1 MTHLDEKLSVKEMV
15 GYAMGDVASNLFWMV
30 FVFFGMYF
38 YTDVFGLS
46 AAVVGTLFGVTRLV
60 DAVIEPSIGLISDRT
75 RTRWGQF
82 RPYLL
87 WMALP
92 FGVIGALTFFT
103 PNISQHGKVLYAWV
117 TYFLVGVV
125 YSAINLPYSSL
136 MGVISSDPIERTRV
150 SSYRFVGAY
159 SAGLVVNLSTLKL
172 VTLFGGGKGTA
183 QQQHGF
189 AITMG
194 IYAVIAVALFLVTF
208 ASTKQRVEPSKTQE
222 TSLAKDLGDVVT
234 NGPWLILFLLG
245 IFTLSSV
252 SVRGAV
258 IAYYFKYYV
267 GEGHQLLGMKLG
279 VEALTGAFL
288 TLGSVATIIGVPAT
302 APLTKKVG
310 KKVAYIGLSAIAS
323 LLTIA
328 YYYLDPS
335 ALLAM
340 FVLQFF
346 VNFFMGPTAALVFSM
361 YTDAADYAEWKTG
374 RRSTGLVMSAS
385 SLAQKLGW
393 TMGGIIG
400 GTLLA
405 AYGYV
410 ANRPQTAETLTGI
423 RLMASWIPGAGSMLA
438 CIAVLIYPLND
449 KRMQQ
454 IAADLTARRLK
465 SGHT

>member
-1 MTHLDEKLSVKEMV
+1 
-15 GYAMGDVASNLFWMV
+15 
-30 FVFFGMYF
+30 
-38 YTDVFGLS
+38 
-46 AAVVGTLFGVTRLV
+46 
-60 DAVIEPSIGLISDRT
+60 
-75 RTRWGQF
+75 
-82 RPYLL
+82 
-87 WMALP
+87 
-92 FGVIGALTFFT
+92 
-103 PNISQHGKVLYAWV
+103 
-117 TYFLVGVV
+117 
-125 YSAINLPYSSL
+125 
-136 MGVISSDPIERTRV
+136 
-150 SSYRFVGAY
+150 
-159 SAGLVVNLSTLKL
+159 
-172 VTLFGGGKGTA
+172 
-183 QQQHGF
+183 
-189 AITMG
+189 MG
-194 IYAVIAVALFLVTF
+194 I
-208 ASTKQRVEPSKTQE
+208 
-222 TSLAKDLGDVVT
+222 
-234 NGPWLILFLLG
+234 
-245 IFTLSSV
+245 
-252 SVRGAV
+252 
-258 IAYYFKYYV
+258 
-267 GEGHQLLGMKLG
+267 
-279 VEALTGAFL
+279 
-288 TLGSVATIIGVPAT
+288 PAT

-310 KKVAYIGLSAIAS
+310 KKAAYIGLSAIAS

-335 ALLAM
+335 AVLAM

-423 RLMASWIPGAGSMLA
+423 RLMASWIPGAGSVLA

-449 KRMQQ
+449 KRTQQ

>member
-1 MTHLDEKLSVKEMV
+1 MTQLADKLSMKEKI

-46 AAVVGTLFGVTRLV
+46 AAAVGTLFGVTRLV

-87 WMALP
+87 WVAVP

-103 PNISQHGKVLYAWV
+103 PNVAYGSKVIYAWV

-125 YSAINLPYSSL
+125 YSLINLPYSSL
-136 MGVISSDPIERTRV
+136 MGVISADPDERTSV
-150 SSYRFVGAY
+150 SSIRFIGAY
-159 SAGLVVNLSTLKL
+159 SAGLIVNLVTLKL
-172 VTLFGGGKGTA
+172 VTLFGGGKAQA
-183 QQQHGF
+183 QQQTGF

-194 IYAVIAVALFLVTF
+194 LYALVAMALFFVTF
-208 ASTKQRVEPSKTQE
+208 ASTKQRVQPSENQE
-222 TSLAKDLGDVVT
+222 TSLLKDLGDVVT
-234 NGPWLILFLLG
+234 NVPWLILFLLG

-267 GEGHQLLGMKLG
+267 GDGQMLFGTKFG

-288 TLGSVATIIGVPAT
+288 TLGSVATIIGVPVT
-302 APLTKKVG
+302 APLAKKVG
-310 KKVAYIGLSAIAS
+310 KKSAYIILMGIAGV
-323 LLTIA
+323 LTVA
-328 YYYLDPS
+328 YYYLPPS
-335 ALLAM
+335 AVLPM
-340 FVLQFF
+340 FILQFL
-346 VNFFMGPTAALVFSM
+346 VNFFMGPTAALVFAM

-405 AYGYV
+405 AFGYV
-410 ANRPQTAETLTGI
+410 ANQKQTNEALHGI
-423 RLMASWIPGAGSMLA
+423 LLMASWIPAGGALLA
-438 CIAVLIYPLND
+438 SIAVLVYPLND
-449 KRMQQ
+449 KRMKE
-454 IAADLTARRLK
+454 IAADLAARRQK
-465 SGHT
+465 A

>member
-1 MTHLDEKLSVKEMV
+1 MTQLADKLSMKEKI

-46 AAVVGTLFGVTRLV
+46 AAAVGTLFGVTRLV

-87 WMALP
+87 WVAVP

-103 PNISQHGKVLYAWV
+103 PNVAYGSKVIYAWV

-125 YSAINLPYSSL
+125 YSLINLPYSSL
-136 MGVISSDPIERTRV
+136 MGVISADPDERTSV
-150 SSYRFVGAY
+150 SSIRFIGAY
-159 SAGLVVNLSTLKL
+159 SAGLIVNLVTLKL
-172 VTLFGGGKGTA
+172 VTLFGGGKAQA
-183 QQQHGF
+183 QQQTGF

-194 IYAVIAVALFLVTF
+194 LYALVAMALFFVTF
-208 ASTKQRVEPSKTQE
+208 ASTKQRVQPSENQE
-222 TSLAKDLGDVVT
+222 TSLLKDLGDVVT
-234 NGPWLILFLLG
+234 NVPWLILFLLG

-258 IAYYFKYYV
+258 IAYYFKYY
-267 GEGHQLLGMKLG
+267 GGDGQMLFGTKFG

-288 TLGSVATIIGVPAT
+288 TLGSVATIIGVPVT
-302 APLTKKVG
+302 APLAKKVG
-310 KKVAYIGLSAIAS
+310 KKSAYIILMGIAGV
-323 LLTIA
+323 LTVA
-328 YYYLDPS
+328 YYYLPPS
-335 ALLAM
+335 AVLPM
-340 FVLQFF
+340 FILQFL
-346 VNFFMGPTAALVFSM
+346 VNFFMGPTAALVFAM

-405 AYGYV
+405 AFGYV
-410 ANRPQTAETLTGI
+410 ANQKQTNEALHGI
-423 RLMASWIPGAGSMLA
+423 LLMASWIPAGGALLA
-438 CIAVLIYPLND
+438 SIAVLVYPLND
-449 KRMQQ
+449 KRMKE
-454 IAADLTARRLK
+454 IAADLAARRQK
-465 SGHT
+465 A